1 MPARADNDDGEQ
13 RQSPPGVPVALLNR
27 LLLRREFRT
36 VVDALLAG
44 LRTTAEQ
51 RHNITTDEHP

>member
-1 MPARADNDDGEQ
+1 MNPLA
-13 RQSPPGVPVALLNR
+13 ALLDR
-27 LLLRREFRT
+27 LLLRRKIRT

-51 RHNITTDEHP
+51 RHNVTTDEHL